1 MTSSGS
7 YGGVKASEDGGAS
20 DVRVVR
26 ISNLPINSR
35 AVHWVWFWLCCM
47 IRIPFQGFDRCV
59 VLTDPPFLPLVAFF
73 LRSLGGLGRR
83 FYWWTMD
90 LYPEALAGAEM
101 LKAGSRAY
109 RVLHWLNTISIRQLS
124 GVVALGNC
132 QVKRMQ
138 KYPTWNTQ
146 EDFCVVVPPWD
157 FREISRI
164 SRRQNPVIQRF
175 GWEQRKVVLYA
186 GNLGQGHLYEE
197 LLEAARRLHEQGDEE
212 WLFAFFCHGNRREA
226 LEQAAADLPNLT
238 VRDYLPPE
246 DTSALLNAAS
256 VHAITMRPGWEGVI
270 VPSKLY
276 GVLQTPAPV
285 LFVGPE
291 NADTAAEIRRYHKG
305 ECLPVGCSAED
316 ICAALTKLAKG
327 RREVEIDRTGPA
339 TIAEFVMRN

>member
-1 MTSSGS
+1 
-7 YGGVKASEDGGAS
+7 
-20 DVRVVR
+20 
-26 ISNLPINSR
+26 
-35 AVHWVWFWLCCM
+35 
-47 IRIPFQGFDRCV
+47 
-59 VLTDPPFLPLVAFF
+59 
-73 LRSLGGLGRR
+73 
-83 FYWWTMD
+83 MD

-212 WLFAFFCHGNRREA
+212 WLFAFF
-226 LEQAAADLPNLT
+226 
-238 VRDYLPPE
+238 
-246 DTSALLNAAS
+246 
-256 VHAITMRPGWEGVI
+256 
-270 VPSKLY
+270 
-276 GVLQTPAPV
+276 
-285 LFVGPE
+285 
-291 NADTAAEIRRYHKG
+291 
-305 ECLPVGCSAED
+305 
-316 ICAALTKLAKG
+316 
-327 RREVEIDRTGPA
+327 
-339 TIAEFVMRN
+339 